1 MPLLVPPSN
10 LGVFNPSLLTR
21 RVFTQARMEFR
32 VKNPLRLAV
41 YRFSRAIFKKIRH
54 KR

>member
-21 RVFTQARMEFR
+21 RDFMHARTKLR
-32 VKNPLRLAV
+32 LKNPLRLAV
-41 YRFSRAIFKKIRH
+41 HRFSRAIFKKIQH